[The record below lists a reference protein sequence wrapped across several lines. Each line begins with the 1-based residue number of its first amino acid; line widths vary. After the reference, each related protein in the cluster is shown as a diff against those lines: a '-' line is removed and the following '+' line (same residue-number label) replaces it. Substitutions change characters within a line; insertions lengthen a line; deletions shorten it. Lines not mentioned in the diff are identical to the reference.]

1 MDTLTELSVAAAL
14 AWGSGLRLYAVVFL
28 AGAVQR
34 LGWVALPGDLALLA
48 GDPFLISSGVLLVGE
63 FVADKVP
70 AFDSLWDGLQTFARV
85 PGGMALAWAALGEH
99 GASAQ
104 LAAALLGGGIAGM
117 THLGKSGARAA
128 INHSPEPFS
137 NWTASFAED
146 GLVIF
151 GLWLAWQHPWVFL
164 VLLLLFLLLLAWLL
178 PKLWRLL
185 RGTLRRLRGMA
196 TAGATQG
203 GAPGR

>member
-1 MDTLTELSVAAAL
+1 MDPLTEISIAAAL
-14 AWGSGLRLYAVVFL
+14 AWGSGMRLYAVVFV
-28 AGAVQR
+28 AGLVQR
-34 LGWVALPGDLALLA
+34 MGWAVLPGDLALLA
-48 GDPFLISSGVLLVGE
+48 GDPFLIASGVLLVGE

-70 AFDSLWDGLQTFARV
+70 AFDTLWDGLQTLVRV

-99 GASAQ
+99 AVSVQ

-117 THLGKSGARAA
+117 THLGKSGTRVA

-146 GLVIF
+146 GIVLA
-151 GLWLAWQHPWVFL
+151 GLWLAWQYPWLFL
-164 VLLLLFLLLLAWLL
+164 ALLLLFLLLVAWLL

-185 RGTLRRLRGMA
+185 RGTLRRLMRRTEA
-196 TAGATQG
+196 PPA
-203 GAPGR
+203 APG

>member
-1 MDTLTELSVAAAL
+1 VEALAEISVAAAL
-14 AWGSGLRLYAVVFL
+14 AWGSGIRLYAVVFVV
-28 AGAVQR
+28 GAAQR

-48 GDPFLISSGVLLVGE
+48 GDPFLIASGALLLAE

-70 AFDSLWDGLQTFARV
+70 AFDSLWDGLQTFARI
-85 PGGMALAWAALGEH
+85 PGGMALAAAALGEH
-99 GASAQ
+99 GASLQ
-104 LAAALLGGGIAGM
+104 LAAALLGGGVAGM
-117 THLGKSGARAA
+117 THLGKSGTRAA

-151 GLWLAWQHPWVFL
+151 GLWLAWQYPW
-164 VLLLLFLLLLAWLL
+164 LFLALLVIFLLVLAWLL

-185 RGTLRRLRGMA
+185 RATLRRLKQFL
-196 TAGATQG
+196 AGGTGSAQT
-203 GAPGR
+203 PSR

>member
-34 LGWVALPGDLALLA
+34 MGWVALPGDLALLA
-48 GDPFLISSGVLLVGE
+48 GDPFLIAAGVLLLGE
-63 FVADKVP
+63 FIADKVP
-70 AFDSLWDGLQTFARV
+70 AFDSLWDGLQTFARI

-104 LAAALLGGGIAGM
+104 LAAALLGGSIAGM

-151 GLWLAWQHPWVFL
+151 GLWLAWQHPWIFL
-164 VLLLLFLLLLAWLL
+164 ILLALFLLVLAWLL

-185 RGTLRRLRGMA
+185 RATMRRLRQFLARQQDG
-196 TAGATQG
+196 AGARLG
-203 GAPGR
+203 